1 MKNITVNNS
10 IIRSAC
16 KPALKALQAILSLVS
31 SPYTKFTVSGLKT
44 YLKEGRTAINSR
56 LSELEEVQP
65 EFKEP
70 AKHFTLIPESV
81 LLNPTLSLS
90 AKGIYM
96 MIRSF
101 ATFAGFVITKDY
113 FYKKSGMY
121 YKTFD
126 RAWKE
131 LQQAKLLTAHQ
142 HRSITGKFIYTYS
155 MPELESVQSEACT
168 SASEQTTK
176 TKQDKH
182 KTVIELTAEV
192 ARLHKVLASEKAK
205 TVKSELPLPTV
216 QSRRNSFT
224 DFSKWQN
231 PEVLQKNNFKQRT
244 YSEEFLNSFVMNL

>member
-1 MKNITVNNS
+1 MKNISVNNS
-10 IIRSAC
+10 IIRNAC

-31 SPYTKFTVSGLKT
+31 SPYAKLTVSSLKP

-56 LSELEEVQP
+56 LSELAEVQA
-65 EFKEP
+65 EFSTP
-70 AKHFTLIPESV
+70 AKHFTLILESV
-81 LLNPTLSLS
+81 LLNPALSLS

-131 LQQAKLLTAHQ
+131 LQTAGLIASHQ

-168 SASEQTTK
+168 SASEQTTEA
-176 TKQDKH
+176 TKDKPE
-182 KTVIELTAEV
+182 KVIELTAEV
-192 ARLHKVLASEKAK
+192 ARLHKLLAIEKAK

-216 QSRRNSFT
+216 QRRRNSFT

-231 PEVLQKNNFKQRT
+231 AEVLQKNNFKQRT
-244 YSEEFLNSFVMNL
+244 YSEEYLNSFVMNL